1 MNNQLSRS
9 DLMTLEDYAAKRD
22 EFRQMVIAHK
32 KNRQVALGDHARL
45 YFEDR
50 VTMQYQVQE
59 ILRIEKIFEGADIEE
74 ELEAYNPLIPDG
86 TNWKATFMIEYDDPD
101 ERRVALGRL
110 LGIEL
115 KVWVRV
121 GELDKVY
128 PIANEDLVRETE
140 DKTSAVHFLRFE
152 LPTEVIAAAKNG
164 EEICMGVDHPE
175 YEFETGALPR
185 HIADSLASDLQ
196 RQH

>member
-1 MNNQLSRS
+1 MTEINNHLSRS
-9 DLMTLEDYAAKRD
+9 DLMSLEDYAEKRD

-59 ILRIEKIFEGADIEE
+59 ILRIEKIFEGSAIEE

-86 TNWKATFMIEYDDPD
+86 ANWKATFMIEYEDPE
-101 ERRVALGRL
+101 ERRVALGQL
-110 LGIEL
+110 IGIEQ

-121 GELDKVY
+121 GELDKIY

-140 DKTSAVHFLRFE
+140 DKTSAVHFLRFQLDAE
-152 LPTEVIAAAKNG
+152 TVAAVKAG
-164 EEICMGVDHPE
+164 EAITFGIDHE
-175 YEFETGALPR
+175 RYGAEPLLT
-185 HIADSLASDLQ
+185 ADAVRASLAADIS
-196 RQH
+196 